1 MDAVIEAEL
10 TKIGSAAD
18 ELAEDVE
25 AAYDEHAT
33 FAMRLQTRVRVEELV
48 SQFRKYYAPLGEMDQ
63 ISIDRTVG
71 RKVRDLQK
79 VAAKLPSPPQGKPAE
94 KKSENQFW
102 ETREGKSSRKPVQ
115 PGENGALRPAD
126 SGVRVADE
134 VDAWCGGC
142 LGIKT
147 HVVSAVVGGQP
158 AQVVCT
164 VCNKSHKYR
173 ADVPEKRR
181 AELGLTPKTAGAVT
195 ATKGPGG
202 QDKAAKEKQALVA
215 AIQAA
220 AEVRDYSPRERYKAG
235 EIVSHPEWGRGR
247 IENSLPRSMMVR
259 FTAGLRSLKLG

>member
-1 MDAVIEAEL
+1 MDDATLDAIKAL
-10 TKIGSAAD
+10 GIATD

-25 AAYDEHAT
+25 AAFEEHST
-33 FAMRLQTRVRVEELV
+33 FQNRLDTRVRVEAMVLRFREL
-48 SQFRKYYAPLGEMDQ
+48 YLPLNDMDQ
-63 ISIDRTVG
+63 VTVDRTVG

-79 VAAKLPSPPQGKPAE
+79 VAAKLPTPPQGKPAE

-102 ETREGKSSRKPVQ
+102 ETREGKSSRKPIQ
-115 PGENGALRPAD
+115 PGENGVLRAPD

-134 VDAWCGGC
+134 VEAWCGGC
-142 LGIKT
+142 IGLKT
-147 HVVSAVVGGQP
+147 HVVSAVVGGVP

-164 VCNKSHKYR
+164 VCRKSHKFR

-181 AELGLTPKTAGAVT
+181 AELGLTPKTAGTVT
-195 ATKGPGG
+195 ALKMPG
-202 QDKAAKEKQALVA
+202 QDKASKEKQALIA

-220 AEVRDYSPRERYKAG
+220 ADVRDYSPRERYKAG

-247 IENSLPRSMMVR
+247 IENILPRSMMVR